1 VEENTLVE
9 VNTLVMVEKV
19 GGAIEGVGVVN
30 TLHMVVEVEAVLYKV
45 GVMEVEESDM
55 GEVEN

>member
-1 VEENTLVE
+1 VEENTL
-9 VNTLVMVEKV
+9 
-19 GGAIEGVGVVN
+19 
-30 TLHMVVEVEAVLYKV
+30 VEAVLYKV

>member
-1 VEENTLVE
+1 MEE
-9 VNTLVMVEKV
+9 NTLVMVEKV
-19 GGAIEGVGVVN
+19 GGAIEGVGGVN